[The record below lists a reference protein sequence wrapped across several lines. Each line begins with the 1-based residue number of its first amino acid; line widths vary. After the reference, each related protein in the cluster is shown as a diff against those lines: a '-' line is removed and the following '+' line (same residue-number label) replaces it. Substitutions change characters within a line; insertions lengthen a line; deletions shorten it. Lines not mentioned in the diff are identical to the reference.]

1 MVKPNPVKLKIVSML
16 PVLSY
21 NTYLSL
27 MLEQLSV
34 KSEIPDP
41 DPTYTNDRLI
51 SLVIKVKPKL

>member
-1 MVKPNPVKLKIVSML
+1 MVKPNPVKLKIVCML

-51 SLVIKVKPKL
+51 S